1 MDMGKELETETY
13 REGYLQRKKGVGK
26 SVKKRWFCLNQDA
39 FITFKSED
47 DSKKSDQE
55 CLDVLP
61 LVDVQT
67 VKKQNTKNYKYYPFE
82 VITLQKTLIFL
93 TDSAYEQDQWV
104 KAFHNAMK
112 LRSFNRQKSDV
123 TSKYSNGKDRRSSTG
138 ARKLSHIKKYMQDNI
153 RPGQQRKSSG
163 VECDLG
169 ETPDYQGIP
178 IGPMDVE
185 HDDVFESNKSK
196 SSSTT
201 KSPQTVQYVALHGDK
216 VDGGGM
222 SNSGKSRASDDS
234 GQGSHEVRNLDS
246 TSSANTASS
255 DGDVE
260 SVPLT
265 PPPVP
270 APASSGL
277 SRSKKQRVFEDEQ
290 IYDEP
295 PRIDED
301 IYDVPPRENESED
314 ELENEE
320 QENDEM
326 EEEERLEDDKEYH
339 SSGLIKSSAM
349 INLQKILLE
358 DSEDDDDDDIDDN
371 GEESEYENV
380 TGQNDEDSLET
391 ALTEKGVEKSAVD
404 QLKDL
409 LESFDDL

>member
-1 MDMGKELETETY
+1 MH
-13 REGYLQRKKGVGK
+13 
-26 SVKKRWFCLNQDA
+26 
-39 FITFKSED
+39 
-47 DSKKSDQE
+47 DS
-55 CLDVLP
+55 
-61 LVDVQT
+61 
-67 VKKQNTKNYKYYPFE
+67 
-82 VITLQKTLIFL
+82 
-93 TDSAYEQDQWV
+93 
-104 KAFHNAMK
+104 
-112 LRSFNRQKSDV
+112 
-123 TSKYSNGKDRRSSTG
+123 
-138 ARKLSHIKKYMQDNI
+138 I

-178 IGPMDVE
+178 IGPMDAE

-260 SVPLT
+260 NSSLM

-314 ELENEE
+314 ELENDDE

-326 EEEERLEDDKEYH
+326 EDDEEYH

-349 INLQKILLE
+349 SNLQKILLE
-358 DSEDDDDDDIDDN
+358 DSEDDNDDDEDDN
-371 GEESEYENV
+371 GDESEYENV